1 MRGRGKPLK
10 FKSAKALQ
18 EKIDEYFDECD
29 NRTTKVITK
38 AGIIVDMPDPR
49 PYTIT
54 GLALALGTNR
64 QTLLN
69 YEERAE
75 YFDAIKKAK
84 LRVENYVEESLWTP
98 KITSGVIFNLKNNFG
113 WVDKQNVEHSGET
126 TQNVNTNMDLSHLTD
141 EELEQIE
148 YLLSKRPNT

>member
-1 MRGRGKPLK
+1 MK